1 MKTILEDN
9 ISYDTKIKDFGV
21 DSVNKRII
29 TTGDKLIFLKEGKIE
44 KEVAGKIKNCEV
56 IRYIKEKNQLFVSSI
71 FFVSTQNG
79 KVYKCDGRRKK
90 IIEEVYDFE
99 RTPEVVD
106 FTTGGK
112 IIFIENNTLCSYDVN
127 TKESYI
133 TQSFSENMTKGN
145 YRIFTSGE
153 NVILKYR
160 ELHEKSNKI
169 NIFDSKLEKIFDIKT
184 ENNHIYSKI
193 VGIEYLAGTDAGE
206 IEIWNIIES
215 EMYNSIKIS
224 NSRIT
229 FIEKNDKNYFIGT
242 GTGDLIITD
251 ETFKI
256 QVIQNIFKNEIT
268 KICVIEDEIFVL
280 GVENKIVKLKIIDET
295 NEVKNNIQRME
306 FMEKYNIHEDY
317 YDFFAVEKVT
327 AINSFIKC
335 MEIRKIEYI
344 PKNEYIFKS
353 LRSSISSRKV
363 CILSNEPYSQG
374 EIATG
379 LAFEVKDTSW
389 VNHEINISLK
399 NILKLLY
406 KTYNGKM
413 EDIEKIRKEISHNEF
428 NILPPNELFKSWEK
442 QGVLLLNSSLT
453 AIEEKTGE
461 HNKFWHPF
469 TRDLIE
475 YISTKNENI
484 VYFLWGKDA
493 EQFEKNI
500 LNGEIIKSNHP
511 AKGGH
516 SEGEKDFLKGDFFE
530 KTKDIINWLGI
541 KEII

>member
-160 ELHEKSNKI
+160 ELHEKSNRI

-206 IEIWNIIES
+206 IEIWNIIEA

-280 GVENKIVKLKIIDET
+280 GVENRIVKFKIIDET
-295 NEVKNNIQRME
+295 NEVKNNVQRME

-317 YDFFAVEKVT
+317 YDFFTVEKVT

-344 PKNEYIFKS
+344 PKNEYVFKA

-363 CILSNEPYSQG
+363 CILSNEPYSQE

-379 LAFEVKDTSW
+379 LAFEVQNTSW

-406 KTYNGKM
+406 KTYTGKM
-413 EDIEKIRKEISHNEF
+413 EDIEKIRKEICHNEF

-469 TRDLIE
+469 TRDLME

-484 VYFLWGKDA
+484 VYLLWGKDA
-493 EQFEKNI
+493 EQFEKKI

>member
-9 ISYDTKIKDFGV
+9 ISYYTKIKDFGV

-44 KEVAGKIKNCEV
+44 KEVAGQIKNCEV

-317 YDFFAVEKVT
+317 YDFFTVEKVT

-344 PKNEYIFKS
+344 PKNEYVFKA

-379 LAFEVKDTSW
+379 LAFEVKNTSW

-406 KTYNGKM
+406 KTYTGKM
-413 EDIEKIRKEISHNEF
+413 EDIEKIRKEICHNEF

-469 TRDLIE
+469 TRDLME
-475 YISTKNENI
+475 YISAKNENI
-484 VYFLWGKDA
+484 VYLLWGKDA

-530 KTKDIINWLGI
+530 KTKDMINWLGI

>member
-256 QVIQNIFKNEIT
+256 QVTQNIFKNEIT

-317 YDFFAVEKVT
+317 YDFFTVEKVT

-344 PKNEYIFKS
+344 PKNEYIFKA

-379 LAFEVKDTSW
+379 LAFEVKNTSW

-406 KTYNGKM
+406 KTYAGKM

-469 TRDLIE
+469 TRDLME
-475 YISTKNENI
+475 YISKKNENI
-484 VYFLWGKDA
+484 VYLLWGKDA

>member
-317 YDFFAVEKVT
+317 YDFFTVEKVT

-344 PKNEYIFKS
+344 PKNEYVFKA

-379 LAFEVKDTSW
+379 LAFEVKNTSW

-406 KTYNGKM
+406 KTYTGKM
-413 EDIEKIRKEISHNEF
+413 EDIEKIRKEICHNEF

-453 AIEEKTGE
+453 TIAEKVGE

-469 TRDLIE
+469 TRDLME
-475 YISTKNENI
+475 YISAKNENI
-484 VYFLWGKDA
+484 VYLLWGKDA

-500 LNGEIIKSNHP
+500 LNGEVIKSNHP

-530 KTKDIINWLGI
+530 KTKDMINWLGI

>member
-242 GTGDLIITD
+242 GIGDLIITD

-317 YDFFAVEKVT
+317 YDFFTVEKVT

-344 PKNEYIFKS
+344 PKNEYVFKA

-379 LAFEVKDTSW
+379 LAFEVKNTSW

-406 KTYNGKM
+406 KTYTGKM
-413 EDIEKIRKEISHNEF
+413 EDIEKIRKEICHNEF

-469 TRDLIE
+469 TRDLME

-484 VYFLWGKDA
+484 VYLLWGKDA
-493 EQFEKNI
+493 EQFEKKI

>member
-256 QVIQNIFKNEIT
+256 QVTQNIFKNEIT

-317 YDFFAVEKVT
+317 YDFFTVEKVT

-344 PKNEYIFKS
+344 PKNEYIFKA

-379 LAFEVKDTSW
+379 LAFEVKNTSW

-406 KTYNGKM
+406 KTYAGKM

-469 TRDLIE
+469 TRDLME
-475 YISTKNENI
+475 YISTKNKNM
-484 VYFLWGKDA
+484 VYLLWGKDA

>member
-317 YDFFAVEKVT
+317 YDFFTVEKVT

-344 PKNEYIFKS
+344 PKNEYVFKA

-379 LAFEVKDTSW
+379 LAFEVKNTSW

-406 KTYNGKM
+406 KTYAGKM

-469 TRDLIE
+469 TRDLME
-475 YISTKNENI
+475 YISTKNENM
-484 VYFLWGKDA
+484 VYLLWGKDA

>member
-193 VGIEYLAGTDAGE
+193 VGIEYLAGTDVGE

-256 QVIQNIFKNEIT
+256 QVTQNIFKNEIT

-317 YDFFAVEKVT
+317 YDFFTVEKVT

-344 PKNEYIFKS
+344 PKNEYIFKA

-379 LAFEVKDTSW
+379 LAFEVKNTSW

-406 KTYNGKM
+406 KTYAGKM

-469 TRDLIE
+469 TRDLME

-484 VYFLWGKDA
+484 VYLLWGKDA

>member
-160 ELHEKSNKI
+160 ELHEKNNKI

-317 YDFFAVEKVT
+317 YDFFTVEKVT

-344 PKNEYIFKS
+344 PKNEYIFKA

-379 LAFEVKDTSW
+379 LAFEVKNTSW

-406 KTYNGKM
+406 KTYAGKM
-413 EDIEKIRKEISHNEF
+413 EDIEKIRKEICHNEF

-469 TRDLIE
+469 TRDLME

-484 VYFLWGKDA
+484 VYFLLGKDA

>member
-268 KICVIEDEIFVL
+268 KICVIEDEIFVV

-317 YDFFAVEKVT
+317 YDFFTVEKVT

-344 PKNEYIFKS
+344 PKNEYIFKA

-379 LAFEVKDTSW
+379 LAFEVKNTSW

-406 KTYNGKM
+406 KTYTGKM
-413 EDIEKIRKEISHNEF
+413 EDIEKIRKEICHNEF

-469 TRDLIE
+469 TRDLME
-475 YISTKNENI
+475 YISKKNENI
-484 VYFLWGKDA
+484 VYLLWGKDA

>member
-145 YRIFTSGE
+145 YKIFTSGE

-317 YDFFAVEKVT
+317 YDFFTVEKVT

-344 PKNEYIFKS
+344 PKNEYVFKA

-379 LAFEVKDTSW
+379 LAFEVKNTSW

-406 KTYNGKM
+406 KTYTGKM
-413 EDIEKIRKEISHNEF
+413 EDIEKIRKEICHNEF

-469 TRDLIE
+469 TRDLME

-484 VYFLWGKDA
+484 VYLLWGKDA

-500 LNGEIIKSNHP
+500 LNGEVIKSNHP

>member
-256 QVIQNIFKNEIT
+256 QVTQNIFKNEIT

-317 YDFFAVEKVT
+317 YDFFTVEKVT

-344 PKNEYIFKS
+344 PKNEYIFKA

-379 LAFEVKDTSW
+379 LAFEVKNTSW

-413 EDIEKIRKEISHNEF
+413 EDIEKIRKEIGHNEF

-469 TRDLIE
+469 TRDLME
-475 YISTKNENI
+475 YISAKNENM
-484 VYFLWGKDA
+484 VYLLWGKDA

>member
-90 IIEEVYDFE
+90 IIEEVYDFV

-317 YDFFAVEKVT
+317 YDFFTVEKVT

-344 PKNEYIFKS
+344 PKNEYIFKA

-379 LAFEVKDTSW
+379 LAFEVKNTSW

-406 KTYNGKM
+406 KTYAGKM

-469 TRDLIE
+469 TRDLME
-475 YISTKNENI
+475 YISTKNKNM
-484 VYFLWGKDA
+484 VYLLWGKDA

>member
-160 ELHEKSNKI
+160 ELHEKNNKI

-317 YDFFAVEKVT
+317 YDFFTVEKVT

-344 PKNEYIFKS
+344 PKNEYIFKA

-379 LAFEVKDTSW
+379 LAFEVKNTSW

-406 KTYNGKM
+406 KTYTGKM
-413 EDIEKIRKEISHNEF
+413 EDIEKIRKEICHNEF

-469 TRDLIE
+469 TRDLME
-475 YISTKNENI
+475 YISKKNENI
-484 VYFLWGKDA
+484 VYLLWGKDA

>member
-317 YDFFAVEKVT
+317 YDFFTVEKVT

-344 PKNEYIFKS
+344 PKNEYIFKA

-379 LAFEVKDTSW
+379 LAFEVKNTSW

-406 KTYNGKM
+406 KTYAGKM

-469 TRDLIE
+469 TRDLME
-475 YISTKNENI
+475 YISTKSKNM
-484 VYFLWGKDA
+484 VYLLWGKDA

>member
-160 ELHEKSNKI
+160 ELHEKSNRI

-206 IEIWNIIES
+206 IEIWNIIEA

-317 YDFFAVEKVT
+317 YDFFTVEKVT

-344 PKNEYIFKS
+344 PKNEYIFKA

-379 LAFEVKDTSW
+379 LAFEVKNTSW

-469 TRDLIE
+469 TRDLME
-475 YISTKNENI
+475 YISTKNENM
-484 VYFLWGKDA
+484 VYLLWGKDA

-530 KTKDIINWLGI
+530 KTKDMINWLGI

>member
-206 IEIWNIIES
+206 IEIWNIIEA

-256 QVIQNIFKNEIT
+256 QVTQNIFKNEIT

-306 FMEKYNIHEDY
+306 FMEKYSIHEDY
-317 YDFFAVEKVT
+317 YDFFTVEKVT

-344 PKNEYIFKS
+344 PKNEYVFKA

-379 LAFEVKDTSW
+379 LAFEVKNTSW

-406 KTYNGKM
+406 KTYTGKM
-413 EDIEKIRKEISHNEF
+413 EDIEKIRKEICHNEF

-469 TRDLIE
+469 TRDLME
-475 YISTKNENI
+475 YISIKNENI
-484 VYFLWGKDA
+484 VYLLWGKDA

>member
-256 QVIQNIFKNEIT
+256 QVTQNIFKNEIT

-317 YDFFAVEKVT
+317 YDFFTVEKVT

-344 PKNEYIFKS
+344 PKNEYIFKA

-379 LAFEVKDTSW
+379 LAFEVKNTSW

-406 KTYNGKM
+406 KTYAGKM

-469 TRDLIE
+469 TRDLME
-475 YISTKNENI
+475 YISIKNKNI
-484 VYFLWGKDA
+484 VYLLWGKDA

>member
-206 IEIWNIIES
+206 IEIWNIIEA

-317 YDFFAVEKVT
+317 YDFFTVEKVT

-344 PKNEYIFKS
+344 PKNEYIFKA

-379 LAFEVKDTSW
+379 LAFEVKNTSW

-406 KTYNGKM
+406 KTYTGKM
-413 EDIEKIRKEISHNEF
+413 EDIEKIRKEICHNEF

-469 TRDLIE
+469 TRDLME
-475 YISTKNENI
+475 YISTKNENM
-484 VYFLWGKDA
+484 VYLLWGKDA

>member
-317 YDFFAVEKVT
+317 YDFFTVEKVT

-335 MEIRKIEYI
+335 MGIRKIEYI
-344 PKNEYIFKS
+344 PKNEYVFKA

-379 LAFEVKDTSW
+379 LAFEVKNTSW

-406 KTYNGKM
+406 KTYTGKM
-413 EDIEKIRKEISHNEF
+413 EDIEKIRKEICHNEF

-469 TRDLIE
+469 TRDLME
-475 YISTKNENI
+475 YISIKNKNI
-484 VYFLWGKDA
+484 VYLLWGKDA

>member
-9 ISYDTKIKDFGV
+9 ISYETKIKDFGV
-21 DSVNKRII
+21 DPVNKRII
-29 TTGDKLIFLKEGKIE
+29 TTGDKLIFFKEGKIE

-56 IRYIKEKNQLFVSSI
+56 IRYIKEKNQLFISSI

-90 IIEEVYDFE
+90 VIEEVYDFE
-99 RTPEVVD
+99 KMPEVID

-160 ELHEKSNKI
+160 ELHEKSNRI

-193 VGIEYLAGTDAGE
+193 TGIEYLAGTDAGE
-206 IEIWNIIES
+206 IEIWNILES
-215 EMYNSIKIS
+215 EMYNSVKIS

-229 FIEKNDKNYFIGT
+229 FIEKNERNYFIGT

-256 QVIQNIFKNEIT
+256 QAIQNIFKNEII

-280 GVENKIVKLKIIDET
+280 GVENKIIKLKMIDET
-295 NEVKNNIQRME
+295 NEAKNNLQRTE
-306 FMEKYNIHEDY
+306 FMEKYGIHQDY
-317 YDFFAVEKVT
+317 YDFFTVERV
-327 AINSFIKC
+327 ADINSFIKC

-344 PKNEYIFKS
+344 PKGEYIFKA
-353 LRSSISSRKV
+353 LRSSILSRKI

-374 EIATG
+374 ETATG
-379 LAFEVKDTSW
+379 LALEVQNPSW
-389 VNHEINISLK
+389 NNHEINVSLK

-406 KTYNGKM
+406 KTYEGTM
-413 EDIEKIRKEISHNEF
+413 EDIDKIRKEISYNKF
-428 NILPPNELFKSWEK
+428 NVLPPDKLFKSWEK

-453 AIEEKTGE
+453 AIAEKAGE

-469 TRDLIE
+469 TRDLME
-475 YISTKNENI
+475 YISTKNKNI
-484 VYFLWGKDA
+484 IYLLWGKVA
-493 EQFEKNI
+493 EQFEKDI
-500 LNGEIIKSNHP
+500 LNGEVLKSNHP
-511 AKGGH
+511 ATVGYSG
-516 SEGEKDFLKGDFFE
+516 SEKNFLEGDFFE

-541 KEII
+541 Q

>member
-90 IIEEVYDFE
+90 ILEEVYDFE

-256 QVIQNIFKNEIT
+256 QVTQNIFKNEIT

-317 YDFFAVEKVT
+317 YDFFTVEKVT

-344 PKNEYIFKS
+344 PKNEYIFKA

-379 LAFEVKDTSW
+379 LAFEVKNTSW

-469 TRDLIE
+469 TRDLME
-475 YISTKNENI
+475 YISAKNENM
-484 VYFLWGKDA
+484 VYLLWGKDA

>member
-206 IEIWNIIES
+206 IEIWNIIEA

-256 QVIQNIFKNEIT
+256 QVTQNIFKNEIT

-317 YDFFAVEKVT
+317 YDFFTVEKVT

-344 PKNEYIFKS
+344 PKNEYVFKA

-379 LAFEVKDTSW
+379 LAFEVKNTSW

-406 KTYNGKM
+406 KTYTGKM
-413 EDIEKIRKEISHNEF
+413 EDIEKIRKEICHNEF

-469 TRDLIE
+469 TRDLME

-484 VYFLWGKDA
+484 VYLLWGKDA
-493 EQFEKNI
+493 EQFEKKI

>member
-1 MKTILEDN
+1 MKIILEDN

-206 IEIWNIIES
+206 IEIWNIIEA

-317 YDFFAVEKVT
+317 YDFFTVEKVT

-344 PKNEYIFKS
+344 PKNEYVFKA

-379 LAFEVKDTSW
+379 LAFEVKNTSW

-406 KTYNGKM
+406 KTYTGKM
-413 EDIEKIRKEISHNEF
+413 EDIEKIRKEICHNEF

-469 TRDLIE
+469 TRDLME
-475 YISTKNENI
+475 YISIKNENI
-484 VYFLWGKDA
+484 VYLLWGKDA

>member
-256 QVIQNIFKNEIT
+256 QVTQNIFKNEIT

-317 YDFFAVEKVT
+317 YDFFTVEKVT

-344 PKNEYIFKS
+344 PKNEYVFKA

-379 LAFEVKDTSW
+379 LAFEVKNTSW

-406 KTYNGKM
+406 KTYAGKM

-469 TRDLIE
+469 TRDLME

-484 VYFLWGKDA
+484 VYLLWGKDA

>member
-206 IEIWNIIES
+206 IEIWNIIEA

-256 QVIQNIFKNEIT
+256 QVTQNIFKNEIT

-317 YDFFAVEKVT
+317 YDFFTVEKVA

-344 PKNEYIFKS
+344 PKNEYIFKA
-353 LRSSISSRKV
+353 LRNSISSRKV

-379 LAFEVKDTSW
+379 LAFEVKNTSW
-389 VNHEINISLK
+389 VSHEINISLK

-413 EDIEKIRKEISHNEF
+413 EDIEKIRKEIGHNEF
-428 NILPPNELFKSWEK
+428 AILPPNELFKSWEK

-453 AIEEKTGE
+453 TIEEKTGE

-469 TRDLIE
+469 TRDLME
-475 YISTKNENI
+475 YISAKNENI
-484 VYFLWGKDA
+484 VYFLLGKDA

-500 LNGEIIKSNHP
+500 LNGEVIKSNHP

-530 KTKDIINWLGI
+530 KTKDTINWLGI

>member
-90 IIEEVYDFE
+90 ILEEVYDFE

-206 IEIWNIIES
+206 IEIWNIIEA

-256 QVIQNIFKNEIT
+256 QVTQNIFKNEIT

-280 GVENKIVKLKIIDET
+280 GVENRIVKFKIIDET

-317 YDFFAVEKVT
+317 YDFFTVEKVA

-344 PKNEYIFKS
+344 PKNEYIFKA

-363 CILSNEPYSQG
+363 CILSNEPYSKE

-379 LAFEVKDTSW
+379 LAFEVQNTSW

-413 EDIEKIRKEISHNEF
+413 ENIEKIRKEIGHNEF
-428 NILPPNELFKSWEK
+428 AILPPNELFKSWEK

-453 AIEEKTGE
+453 TIEERTGE

-469 TRDLIE
+469 TRELME
-475 YISTKNENI
+475 YISTKKENI
-484 VYFLWGKDA
+484 VYFLVGKDA

-500 LNGEIIKSNHP
+500 LNGEVIKSNHP

-516 SEGEKDFLKGDFFE
+516 LEGEKDFLKGDFFE
-530 KTKDIINWLGI
+530 KTKDTINWLGI

>member
-256 QVIQNIFKNEIT
+256 QVTQNIFKNEIT

-317 YDFFAVEKVT
+317 YDFFTVEKVT

-344 PKNEYIFKS
+344 PKNEYVFKA

-379 LAFEVKDTSW
+379 LAFEVKNTSW

-406 KTYNGKM
+406 KTYTGKM
-413 EDIEKIRKEISHNEF
+413 EDIEKIRKEICHNEF

-469 TRDLIE
+469 TRDLME

-484 VYFLWGKDA
+484 VYLLWGKDA

>member
-9 ISYDTKIKDFGV
+9 ISYYTKIKDFGV

-317 YDFFAVEKVT
+317 YDFFTVEKVA

-344 PKNEYIFKS
+344 PKNEYIFKA

-379 LAFEVKDTSW
+379 LAFEVKNTSW

-406 KTYNGKM
+406 KTYTGKM
-413 EDIEKIRKEISHNEF
+413 EDIEKIRKEICHNEF

-453 AIEEKTGE
+453 TIEEKTGE

-469 TRDLIE
+469 TRDLME
-475 YISTKNENI
+475 YISAKNENI
-484 VYFLWGKDA
+484 VYFLLGKDA

-500 LNGEIIKSNHP
+500 LNGEVIKSNHP

-530 KTKDIINWLGI
+530 KTKDTINWLGI

>member
-193 VGIEYLAGTDAGE
+193 LGIEYLAGTDAGE

-256 QVIQNIFKNEIT
+256 QVTQNIFKNEIT

-317 YDFFAVEKVT
+317 YDFFTVEKVT

-344 PKNEYIFKS
+344 PKNEYIFKA

-379 LAFEVKDTSW
+379 LAFEVKNTSW

-469 TRDLIE
+469 TRDLME

-484 VYFLWGKDA
+484 VYLLWGKDA

>member
-206 IEIWNIIES
+206 IEIWNIIEA

-256 QVIQNIFKNEIT
+256 QVTQNIFKNEIT

-280 GVENKIVKLKIIDET
+280 GVENKIVKFKIIDET

-317 YDFFAVEKVT
+317 YDFFTVEKVT

-344 PKNEYIFKS
+344 PKNEYIFKA

-469 TRDLIE
+469 TRDLME
-475 YISTKNENI
+475 YISAKNENI
-484 VYFLWGKDA
+484 VYFLLGKDA

-500 LNGEIIKSNHP
+500 LNGEVIKSNHP

-530 KTKDIINWLGI
+530 KTKDTINWLGI

>member
-71 FFVSTQNG
+71 FFVYTQNG

-317 YDFFAVEKVT
+317 YDFFTVEKVT

-344 PKNEYIFKS
+344 PKNEYIFKA

-379 LAFEVKDTSW
+379 LAFEVKNTSW

-413 EDIEKIRKEISHNEF
+413 EDIEKIRKEICHNEF

-469 TRDLIE
+469 TRDLME

-484 VYFLWGKDA
+484 VYLLWGKDA

>member
-256 QVIQNIFKNEIT
+256 QVTQNIFKNEIT

-317 YDFFAVEKVT
+317 YDFFTVEKVT

-344 PKNEYIFKS
+344 PKNEYIFKA

-379 LAFEVKDTSW
+379 LAFEVKNTSW

-406 KTYNGKM
+406 KTYAGKM

-469 TRDLIE
+469 TRDLME

-484 VYFLWGKDA
+484 VYLLWGKEA

>member
-317 YDFFAVEKVT
+317 YDFFTVEKVA

-344 PKNEYIFKS
+344 PKNEYIFKA
-353 LRSSISSRKV
+353 LRNSISSRKV

-379 LAFEVKDTSW
+379 LAFEVKNTSW

-406 KTYNGKM
+406 KTYTGKM
-413 EDIEKIRKEISHNEF
+413 EDIEKIRKEICHNEF

-453 AIEEKTGE
+453 TIAEKVGE

-469 TRDLIE
+469 TRDLME
-475 YISTKNENI
+475 YISAKNENI
-484 VYFLWGKDA
+484 VYLLWGKDA

-500 LNGEIIKSNHP
+500 LNGEVIKSNHP

-530 KTKDIINWLGI
+530 KTKDTINWLGI

>member
-306 FMEKYNIHEDY
+306 FMEKYSIHEDY
-317 YDFFAVEKVT
+317 YDFFTVEKVT

-344 PKNEYIFKS
+344 PKNEYIFKA

-379 LAFEVKDTSW
+379 LAFEVKNTSW

-406 KTYNGKM
+406 KTYTGKM
-413 EDIEKIRKEISHNEF
+413 EDIEKIRKEICHNEF

-469 TRDLIE
+469 TRDLME
-475 YISTKNENI
+475 YISTKNKNM
-484 VYFLWGKDA
+484 VYLLWGKDA

>member
-317 YDFFAVEKVT
+317 YDFFTVEKVT

-344 PKNEYIFKS
+344 PKNEYVFKA

-379 LAFEVKDTSW
+379 LAFEVKNTSW

-406 KTYNGKM
+406 KTYTGKM
-413 EDIEKIRKEISHNEF
+413 EDIEKIRKEICHNEF

-469 TRDLIE
+469 TRDLME
-475 YISTKNENI
+475 YISTKNKNM
-484 VYFLWGKDA
+484 VYLLWGKDA

>member
-9 ISYDTKIKDFGV
+9 ISYYTKIKDFGV

-317 YDFFAVEKVT
+317 YDFFTVEKVA

-344 PKNEYIFKS
+344 PKNEYIFKA

-379 LAFEVKDTSW
+379 LAFEVKNTSW

-453 AIEEKTGE
+453 TIAEKTGE
-461 HNKFWHPF
+461 HNEFWHPF
-469 TRDLIE
+469 TRELME

-484 VYFLWGKDA
+484 IYLLLGKDT

-530 KTKDIINWLGI
+530 KTKDTINWLGI

>member
-317 YDFFAVEKVT
+317 YDFFTVEKVT

-379 LAFEVKDTSW
+379 LAFEVKNTSW

-406 KTYNGKM
+406 KTYTGKM
-413 EDIEKIRKEISHNEF
+413 EDIEKIRKEICHNEF

-469 TRDLIE
+469 TRDLME

-484 VYFLWGKDA
+484 VYLLWGKDA

>member
-106 FTTGGK
+106 FTIGGK

-317 YDFFAVEKVT
+317 YDFFTVEKVT

-344 PKNEYIFKS
+344 PKNEYIFKA

-379 LAFEVKDTSW
+379 LAFEVKNTSW

-406 KTYNGKM
+406 KTYAGKM

-469 TRDLIE
+469 TRDLME
-475 YISTKNENI
+475 YISTKNKNM
-484 VYFLWGKDA
+484 VYLLWGKDA

>member
-317 YDFFAVEKVT
+317 YDFFTVEKVT

-344 PKNEYIFKS
+344 PKNEYIFKA
-353 LRSSISSRKV
+353 LRSSIFSRKV

-379 LAFEVKDTSW
+379 LAFEVKNTSW

-406 KTYNGKM
+406 KTYAGKM

-469 TRDLIE
+469 TRDLME
-475 YISTKNENI
+475 YISKKNENI
-484 VYFLWGKDA
+484 VYLLWGKDA